1 MSIDRFD
8 VFSKLSN
15 DSPLLNL
22 SVLRGRCSS
31 LISWIYVQMVC
42 LFRKYKTDLEPLQK
56 VTIFFFFF
64 FSLYFISIQEAL
76 NHDRTNKT
84 CCSQTNGQLAVP
96 CGIWIQFKTPMA
108 KMKLNW
114 KGTPG
119 LGRIS
124 SKAIKLLSKTIISD
138 VKMRVFFFPILIV
151 PKWYS

>member
-1 MSIDRFD
+1 MYLGED
-8 VFSKLSN
+8 VLHSYPESMFRWFAYSENTKQIWSPCRKWLFS
-15 DSPLLNL
+15 
-22 SVLRGRCSS
+22 
-31 LISWIYVQMVC
+31 
-42 LFRKYKTDLEPLQK
+42 
-56 VTIFFFFF
+56 F

>member
-1 MSIDRFD
+1 MFFTHI
-8 VFSKLSN
+8 
-15 DSPLLNL
+15 LNL
-22 SVLRGRCSS
+22 CSDGL
-31 LISWIYVQMVC
+31 LI
-42 LFRKYKTDLEPLQK
+42 QK
-56 VTIFFFFF
+56 IQNRFGALAESDYFLFFF

-138 VKMRVFFFPILIV
+138 VKMRVFFFS
-151 PKWYS
+151 YFNCS